1 MTEKDLE
8 IQELRRKVK
17 QLEIQKQDVFE
28 YIEKICV
35 YDEHLMGYVH
45 GIERKDTG
53 TLVYKL
59 TGNYPRNIK
68 RKDNN

>member
-1 MTEKDLE
+1 MTEKDLK

-17 QLEIQKQDVFE
+17 QLEESRKATLE

-35 YDEHLMGYVH
+35 YDEHLMGYVR

-59 TGNYPRNIK
+59 TGKSPRDLE
-68 RKDNN
+68 RKC